1 MYPVMLDLRG
11 RVVLVV
17 GAGPI
22 ATRKADGLVGEGAH
36 VRVVAPEI
44 SPDMATFAAFTQTP
58 SRSPSSNT
66 ACCTARSF
74 VAVMTSRTPTRSPA
88 S

>member
-22 ATRKADGLVGEGAH
+22 ATRKAEGLVAEGAR

-44 SPDMATFAAFTQTP
+44 SPDMATFAASHP
-58 SRSPSSNT
+58 SAVT
-66 ACCTARSF
+66 
-74 VAVMTSRTPTRSPA
+74 VAERRFREPLAFSH
-88 S
+88 